1 MIDATRPLDIGVGPL
16 AAPELAQRAYDPH
29 GDSHVTQVAEPI
41 VGRDAELAVLD
52 RLLDQAREG
61 KHTFA
66 VLSGEP
72 GIGKTSV
79 LGELARRAEERGCL
93 VLEGRATELER
104 ALPFGLLIDTFDAY
118 LESLD
123 PRTYDRLAADGLEEL
138 GSVFPSLRA
147 LGAGFEEPRTA
158 AERFRAHHAVREL
171 IERLAVRQPLVLVL
185 DDVHWSDGASLEL
198 LGYLLRRPAQAA
210 VLGVTAF
217 RPGQAT
223 PTLAATIA
231 EGVQSGQVH
240 EITLGPLEKGP
251 AETLVDA
258 DPAEADRLYRESG
271 GNPFYLLQLA
281 RSGAGPGADGD
292 VPAAVS
298 ATIAREVDGL
308 GRAVRRL
315 VEAAA
320 VAGDPF
326 ELDVA
331 VAVAELPETEA
342 FAALD
347 ELIARDFVRLGDVP
361 RRFQFRHPLVRAAV
375 YDGSSP
381 GGRLVA
387 HERAAEVLAA
397 RGAPPALRAHH
408 VEQSARHGDLDAVE
422 VLREAGKEAAERA
435 PSSAARWFEA
445 ALRVAPNDLAAVER
459 AELLLGLAG
468 ALGATGK
475 LDGSRSALLAALE
488 LPAEAVPMPRVK
500 LISACAA
507 TEQLLGRRD
516 EAHGRLEAA
525 LGELSEGD
533 AGDSAVLMFELA
545 LDAFYGQD
553 YDGMR
558 EWGRKSLDAARASG
572 DRARIAASAG
582 LSAFSCS
589 FDPHTV
595 AEARAHYEEAAALLD
610 ALSDEEVAAEMNAV
624 AWIPPA
630 EFYLDRY
637 QEGIAHAERG
647 LAVARAT
654 GQSDFF
660 PGLTQALANLLFSTG
675 RPAEAAKL
683 LDESMEAARLSD
695 NVLGIAWSYL
705 NRSYA
710 ATSAG
715 EIEDAVRTGD
725 KAVELTAPFADSPVG
740 AWSGA
745 VFGLALVEAGEPQ
758 RGHDIIVERCGGP
771 ELTRVPGPWRAIWL
785 GIMTSCWLA
794 LGRLDEAQRSATL
807 SDELARAFGL
817 PLAMSAAHRAAG
829 TVALERGDAATAAE
843 RALASAAGAEEMGAR
858 LHAAHSRMLAGR
870 ALAAS
875 GAKEAAV
882 AELERAAAEFDACGA
897 PRYREAAGREL
908 RKLGRAVHRRTER
921 GRTDGSGIEALTG
934 RELEVARLVV
944 DRRTNLEIA
953 AELFLS
959 IKTVETHMRNIFRK
973 LGVSSRVEVAR
984 VLEGTRA
991 T

>member
-1 MIDATRPLDIGVGPL
+1 MLRT
-16 AAPELAQRAYDPH
+16 
-29 GDSHVTQVAEPI
+29 GDSQVTQVAEPI

-61 KHTFA
+61 EHTFA
-66 VLSGEP
+66 VLSGAP
-72 GIGKTSV
+72 GIGKTS
-79 LGELARRAEERGCL
+79 LLTELASRAEERGCL

-104 ALPFGLLIDTFDAY
+104 ELPFGLLVDTFDAY

-138 GSVFPSLRA
+138 ASVFPPLRA
-147 LGAGFEEPRTA
+147 LGARIDEPRTA

-171 IERLAVRQPLVLVL
+171 IERLAVRQPLVLVF
-185 DDVHWSDGASLEL
+185 DDIHWSDGASLEL

-210 VLGVTAF
+210 VLAVTAL

-223 PTLAATIA
+223 STLTATIE
-231 EGVQSGQVH
+231 EGVQSGQLH
-240 EITLGPLEKGP
+240 KIILGPLAQEP

-281 RSGAGPGADGD
+281 RSGVGPGGDGD

-308 GRAVRRL
+308 EPAVRRF

-326 ELDVA
+326 ELDLA

-342 FAALD
+342 FGALD
-347 ELIARDFVRLGDVP
+347 ELIARDFVRPGIVP
-361 RRFQFRHPLVRAAV
+361 RRFEFRHPLVRAAV

-397 RGAPPALRAHH
+397 
-408 VEQSARHGDLDAVE
+408 
-422 VLREAGKEAAERA
+422 
-435 PSSAARWFEA
+435 
-445 ALRVAPNDLAAVER
+445 
-459 AELLLGLAG
+459 
-468 ALGATGK
+468 
-475 LDGSRSALLAALE
+475 
-488 LPAEAVPMPRVK
+488 
-500 LISACAA
+500 CAA
-507 TEQLLGRRD
+507 TEQLLGRRED
-516 EAHGRLEAA
+516 AHRRLQAA
-525 LGELSEGD
+525 LGDLSEH
-533 AGDSAVLMFELA
+533 DSTESAALMFELA

-553 YDGMR
+553 FDGMC
-558 EWGRKSLDAARASG
+558 EWGRKSVAAARASG
-572 DRARIAASAG
+572 DRAQLAATAG
-582 LSAFSCS
+582 LTAFACSCA
-589 FDPHTV
+589 PETI
-595 AEARAHYEEAAALLD
+595 AEARALHDEAAELLD
-610 ALSDEEVAAEMNAV
+610 ALSDDELAAEMNAV
-624 AWIPPA
+624 AWLPPT

-637 QEGIAHAERG
+637 PEGIAHAERG

-660 PGLTQALANLLFSTG
+660 PGLIQALANLLFSTG
-675 RPAEAAKL
+675 RPVEAAQL
-683 LDESMEAARLSD
+683 LDDSLEAARLSD
-695 NVLGIAWSYL
+695 NVVGIAWSLL

-710 ATSAG
+710 AINAG
-715 EIEDAVRTGD
+715 EVEEALRAGE

-740 AWSGA
+740 VWSGEVLA
-745 VFGLALVEAGEPQ
+745 QALVEAGKPE
-758 RGHDIIVERCGGP
+758 RGYEMMVERAGP
-771 ELTRVPGPWRAIWL
+771 DLVRVPGSWRAIWL
-785 GIMTSCWLA
+785 GNMAGCLLA
-794 LGRLDEAQRSATL
+794 LGRVEEALRSATL
-807 SDELARAFGL
+807 AEELAQAFGL
-817 PLAMSAAHRAAG
+817 PLAISVSHRAAAA
-829 TVALERGDAATAAE
+829 VALERGDATTAAE
-843 RALASAAGAEEMGAR
+843 RALTSAAGAEEIGAR
-858 LHAAHSRMLAGR
+858 PHAAQSRMLAGR
-870 ALAAS
+870 ALAAA
-875 GAKEAAV
+875 GDEAAAV
-882 AELERAAAEFDACGA
+882 ASLEQAAAEFDACGA
-897 PRYREAAGREL
+897 PRYRDAAEHEL

-921 GRTDGSGIEALTG
+921 GKADGSGIEALTG

-984 VLEGTRA
+984 VLERTRA

>member
-1 MIDATRPLDIGVGPL
+1 M
-16 AAPELAQRAYDPH
+16 
-29 GDSHVTQVAEPI
+29 TQVAEPI

-61 KHTFA
+61 EHTFA
-66 VLSGEP
+66 VLSGAP

-79 LGELARRAEERGCL
+79 LSELARRAEERGCL

-104 ALPFGLLIDTFDAY
+104 ELPFGLLIDTFDAY

-123 PRTYDRLAADGLEEL
+123 PRSYDRLAADGLEEL
-138 GSVFPSLRA
+138 ASVFPSLRA
-147 LGAGFEEPRTA
+147 LGAGFGEPRTA

-171 IERLAVRQPLVLVL
+171 IERLAVRQPLVLL
-185 DDVHWSDGASLEL
+185 FDDIHWCDGASLEL

-231 EGVQSGQVH
+231 EGVQSGQIH
-240 EITLGPLEKGP
+240 KITLGPLEKGP

-281 RSGAGPGADGD
+281 RSGVGPGADGD

-308 GRAVRRL
+308 EPAVRRF

-326 ELDVA
+326 ELDLA

-381 GGRLVA
+381 GGRLIA

-397 RGAPPALRAHH
+397 RAAAPALRAHH
-408 VEQSARHGDLDAVE
+408 VEQSARYGDLDAVA

-445 ALRVAPNDLAAVER
+445 ALRVAPNDLAPEER

-488 LPAEAVPMPRVK
+488 LPAEAVPMARVK

-507 TEQLLGRRD
+507 TEQLLGRRED
-516 EAHGRLEAA
+516 AHRRLEAA
-525 LGELSEGD
+525 LADLREHDSTEG
-533 AGDSAVLMFELA
+533 AALMFELA

-558 EWGRKSLDAARASG
+558 DWGRKSVEAARASG
-572 DRARIAASAG
+572 KRAQIAASAG
-582 LSAFSCS
+582 LAAFACS
-589 FDPHTV
+589 FTYETV
-595 AEARAHYEEAAALLD
+595 AEARALYDEAAGLLD
-610 ALSDEEVAAEMNAV
+610 AMSDEELAADMNAV
-624 AWIPPA
+624 AWLPGA

-637 QEGIAHAERG
+637 AEGIAHSERG

-654 GQSDFF
+654 GQSDYF
-660 PGLTQALANLLFSTG
+660 PALIQALANFLFSTG

-683 LDESMEAARLSD
+683 LDESLEAARLSD
-695 NVLGIAWSYL
+695 NVVGIAWSLL

-710 ATSAG
+710 ATSGG
-715 EIEDAVRTGD
+715 EIEDALRAGE
-725 KAVELTAPFADSPVG
+725 KAVELTVPFADSPVG

-745 VFGLALVEAGEPQ
+745 AYGLALLEDGEPQ
-758 RGHDIIVERCGGP
+758 RAHDVIVERCGGA

-785 GIMTSCWLA
+785 GNVASCFLA
-794 LGRLDEAQRSATL
+794 LGRLDEAERAAALSA
-807 SDELARAFGL
+807 ELAGMYGL
-817 PLAMSAAHRAAG
+817 PLAISASHRAAAAI
-829 TVALERGDAATAAE
+829 ALERGDGATAAA
-843 RALASAAGAEEMGAR
+843 RALASAAGAEEIDAR
-858 LHAAHSRMLAGR
+858 IHVAHSRMLAGR

-875 GAKEAAV
+875 GDEDGAV
-882 AELERAAAEFDACGA
+882 AELARAAAEFDACGA
-897 PRYREAAGREL
+897 PRYRDAAEHEL

-921 GRTDGSGIEALTG
+921 GKADGSGIEALTG

-984 VLEGTRA
+984 VLERTRA

>member
-1 MIDATRPLDIGVGPL
+1 M
-16 AAPELAQRAYDPH
+16 AQ
-29 GDSHVTQVAEPI
+29 TAEPI
-41 VGRDAELAVLD
+41 VGRDAELAILE
-52 RLLDQAREG
+52 RLLDQARGGE
-61 KHTFA
+61 HTFA

-79 LGELARRAEERGCL
+79 LSELARRAEERGCL
-93 VLEGRATELER
+93 VLDGRATELER

-138 GSVFPSLRA
+138 ASVFPSLRA
-147 LGAGFEEPRTA
+147 LGARIDEPRTA

-171 IERLAVRQPLVLVL
+171 IERLAARQPLVLVF
-185 DDVHWSDGASLEL
+185 DDIHWSDGASLEL

-210 VLGVTAF
+210 VLAVTAL

-223 PTLAATIA
+223 STLTATIE
-231 EGVQSGQVH
+231 EGVQSGQLH
-240 EITLGPLEKGP
+240 KIILGPLAQEP

-281 RSGAGPGADGD
+281 RSGADPGVDGD

-308 GRAVRRL
+308 EPAVRRF

-326 ELDVA
+326 ELDLA
-331 VAVAELPETEA
+331 VSVAELPEMEA

-347 ELIARDFVRLGDVP
+347 ELIAHDLVRLGDVP

-375 YDGSSP
+375 YESSSP

-408 VEQSARHGDLDAVE
+408 VEQSARHGDLDAVA

-445 ALRVAPNDLAAVER
+445 ALRIAPGDLAAEER
-459 AELLLGLAG
+459 ADLLLGLAG
-468 ALGATGK
+468 ALAAIGK
-475 LDGSRSALLAALE
+475 LDGSRSALLAVLE
-488 LPAEAVPMPRVK
+488 LPPEALPMTRVK
-500 LISACAA
+500 LISACAGV
-507 TEQLLGRRD
+507 EQLLGRRD
-516 EAHGRLEAA
+516 EAHARLEAA
-525 LGELSEGD
+525 LGEPREGD
-533 AGDSAVLMFELA
+533 SGESAALMFDLA

-558 EWGRKSLDAARASG
+558 DWGRKSLAAARVSG
-572 DRARIAASAG
+572 DRAQIAASAG
-582 LSAFSCS
+582 LTAFACS
-589 FDPHTV
+589 FAPETI
-595 AEARAHYEEAAALLD
+595 AEARTLYDEAAELLD
-610 ALSDEEVAAEMNAV
+610 GLRDDELAAEMNAV
-624 AWIPPA
+624 AWLPPT

-637 QEGIAHAERG
+637 PEGIAHAERG

-660 PGLTQALANLLFSTG
+660 PGLIQALANLLFSTG

-683 LDESMEAARLSD
+683 LDDSLEAARLSD
-695 NVLGIAWSYL
+695 NVVGIAWSLL

-710 ATSAG
+710 AINAG
-715 EIEDAVRTGD
+715 EVEEALRAGE

-740 AWSGA
+740 VWSGEVLA
-745 VFGLALVEAGEPQ
+745 QALVEAGEPE
-758 RGHDIIVERCGGP
+758 RGYEVMVDRAGP
-771 ELTRVPGPWRAIWL
+771 DLVRVPGAWRAIWL
-785 GIMTSCWLA
+785 GNLAGCLLA
-794 LGRLDEAQRSATL
+794 LGRVEEALRSAAL
-807 SDELARAFGL
+807 AEELARAFGL
-817 PLAMSAAHRAAG
+817 PLAISVSHRAAAA
-829 TVALERGDAATAAE
+829 VDLERGDATTAAE
-843 RALASAAGAEEMGAR
+843 RALASAAGAEEIGAR
-858 LHAAHSRMLAGR
+858 LHAAQSRMLAGR
-870 ALAAS
+870 ALAAA
-875 GAKEAAV
+875 GDQAAAV
-882 AELERAAAEFDACGA
+882 ASLERAAAEFDACGA
-897 PRYREAAGREL
+897 PRFRDAAEREL
-908 RKLGRAVHRRTER
+908 RKLGRAIHRRTER
-921 GRTDGSGIEALTG
+921 GRSDGSGIEALTG
-934 RELEVARLVV
+934 RELEVAWLVV

-984 VLEGTRA
+984 ELEGTRA